1 MRFHDRPDGVL
12 LTKLPFFRKMY
23 PFIMPSRM
31 EATIYTTRRAV
42 LRDTLAWLERVNA
55 AREDKLTLFHI
66 ILASGVRMLA
76 LRPDLNRFVSG
87 RRIFQRRTIDISFV
101 VRRDMTERSTET
113 MVKMTF
119 DPYSTIETVARQ
131 VNAVVQSTKK
141 SKTSHDE
148 TTSRLLHLMPRFLI
162 RALMRTARILDYFGL
177 LPASYIKKDSM
188 YTSIFI
194 TNLASINADAVFHPL
209 FEWGN
214 APFFIVIGQRKKEPV
229 ANACDEIQIEEV
241 MDFTF
246 ALDQRITGGF
256 NLAQAGIIVEELFR
270 NPDALLKPPENL
282 PDPFTLA

>member
-31 EATIYTTRRAV
+31 EATIYTTRRV
-42 LRDTLAWLERVNA
+42 SLRNALAWLERVNA
-55 AREDKLTLFHI
+55 TREDKLNLFHVV
-66 ILASGVRMLA
+66 LASAVRMLA
-76 LRPDLNRFVSG
+76 LQPDLNRFVSG

-101 VRRDMTERSTET
+101 VSREMTERSTET

-148 TTSRLLHLMPRFLI
+148 TMSRLLNLMPRFLI

-194 TNLASINADAVFHPL
+194 TNLGSINADAILHPM

-214 APFFIVIGQRKKEPV
+214 APFFIVIGKRKKEPV
-229 ANACDEIQIEEV
+229 VNDRDEIQVDEV
-241 MDFTF
+241 MDVTFT
-246 ALDQRITGGF
+246 LDQRITGGF
-256 NLAQAGIIVEELFR
+256 NLAQSGLIVRDLFQ
-270 NPDALLKPPENL
+270 NPDALLQKPETI
-282 PDPFTLA
+282 PDPFTMA